1 MGHSLQLLDNVYI
14 QQLKRQQVL
23 RTKRAMLGDLQRM
36 LEPGFVSRGPAQATE
51 LHTFL
56 DSVQIHAAPQSGE
69 IKKSEAGTRC
79 PNNQAAGKR
88 EKAVGVKVNPKSRNA
103 EATKG
108 KLWGSPRVS
117 FRCREETFR
126 DLLPLLIFLATVGR
140 QISDSLST
148 VCPYT
153 TFSSTG

>member
-14 QQLKRQQVL
+14 QQLKGQQVL
-23 RTKRAMLGDLQRM
+23 RTKRATLGDSCSGCWSQVL
-36 LEPGFVSRGPAQATE
+36 SRGHLQATQ

-56 DSVQIHAAPQSGE
+56 DSVQIHASPQSGE

-79 PNNQAAGKR
+79 RNNQVAGKK

-148 VCPYT
+148 VCAYA